1 MTSAPEAQDPSFE
14 GGSPLERADPPFVAT
29 HAASAAAPASTDP
42 DTDGLIEEGRSRIS
56 DALRGRDFW
65 LSAIGGGSFLA
76 VAIPLALTTTT
87 SRHPSLPLVVLL
99 VASYALALR
108 VQFEVGL
115 GFAVPTQLMFVPMLF
130 LLPAAW
136 VPLLVAGGIVLA
148 YLPDH
153 LWGTWHPDRLLVH
166 LSSAWHAVGPA
177 LVLTLAAEPS
187 PDWRGHWPVFLVAL
201 ATQFSFDAASAAL
214 RAVPRGVQV
223 SALLRAMRW
232 PMLVDTALAP
242 LGLLVAYG
250 ASDRPYAFL
259 FSLPLLGLVAFFA
272 RERRARVDH
281 ALELSKAYRGT
292 ALLLGDVV
300 EADDAYTGSH
310 SRHVVD
316 LVLGVCDH
324 LGVSPPERRQAE
336 FVALLHDVGKIRIP
350 AEIIN
355 KAGPLDPD
363 ERRVIERHTIEG
375 QLMLEKVG
383 GLLGEVGRIVRSC
396 HERWD
401 GNGYPDGLR
410 GEDTPLIARIVCC
423 CDAFSAM
430 TTDRPYRLARS
441 EEEALTELRRCA
453 GTQFDPAVV
462 AALEAIV

>member
-1 MTSAPEAQDPSFE
+1 M
-14 GGSPLERADPPFVAT
+14 AT
-29 HAASAAAPASTDP
+29 RAASAPAPASTDP

-65 LSAIGGGSFLA
+65 LSAIGGGTFLA
-76 VAIPLALTTTT
+76 VAIPLALGASS
-87 SRHPSLPLVVLL
+87 SRDPSLPLVVLL

-153 LWGTWHPDRLLVH
+153 LSGAWHPDRLLVH
-166 LSSAWHAVGPA
+166 FSSAWHAVGPA
-177 LVLTLAAEPS
+177 LVLTLAGEPS
-187 PDWRGHWPVFLVAL
+187 PDWRSHWPVFVVAL
-201 ATQFSFDAASAAL
+201 GAQFAFDAASAAL

-223 SALLRAMRW
+223 GALLRAMRW
-232 PMLVDTALAP
+232 PVLVDTALAP

-250 ASDRPYAFL
+250 ATDRPYAFL
-259 FSLPLLGLVAFFA
+259 FSLPLLGLVSFFA

-281 ALELSKAYRGT
+281 ALELSQAYRGT

-300 EADDAYTGSH
+300 EADDEYTGSH
-310 SRHVVD
+310 SRQVVD
-316 LVLGVCDH
+316 LVLAVCDR
-324 LGVSPPERRQAE
+324 LGLSARERREAE
-336 FVALLHDVGKIRIP
+336 FVALLHDVGKIRVP

-355 KAGPLDPD
+355 KAGPLNAE
-363 ERRVIERHTIEG
+363 ERRVIERHTIDG

-383 GLLGEVGRIVRSC
+383 GTLGEVGRLVRSC

-401 GNGYPDGLR
+401 GAGYPDGLR
-410 GEDTPLIARIVCC
+410 GEDTPLVARIVCG

-430 TTDRPYRLARS
+430 TTDRPYRSALSR
-441 EEEALTELRRCA
+441 EEALTELRRCA

-462 AALEAIV
+462 AALEAVV

>member
-1 MTSAPEAQDPSFE
+1 
-14 GGSPLERADPPFVAT
+14 VAT
-29 HAASAAAPASTDP
+29 HAATTAAPASTP

-65 LSAIGGGSFLA
+65 LSAIGGGTFLL
-76 VAIPLALTTTT
+76 VAIPLALDAST
-87 SRHPSLPLVVLL
+87 SRDPSLPLVVLL
-99 VASYALALR
+99 VGAYALALR

-130 LLPAAW
+130 LLPTAW
-136 VPLLVAGGIVLA
+136 VPLLIAGGIVLA

-153 LWGTWHPDRLLVH
+153 LWGSWHPDRLLVH

-177 LVLTLAAEPS
+177 LVLTIAGEPS
-187 PDWRGHWPVFLVAL
+187 PDWRANWPIFLLAL
-201 ATQFSFDAASAAL
+201 GSQFAFDAASAAL
-214 RAVPRGVQV
+214 RAVPRGVHV
-223 SALLRAMRW
+223 GALLRAMRW
-232 PMLVDTALAP
+232 PVLVDTALAP

-259 FSLPLLGLVAFFA
+259 FALPLLGLVAFFA

-281 ALELSKAYRGT
+281 ALELSQAYRGT

-316 LVLGVCDH
+316 LVLAVCDR
-324 LGVSPPERRQAE
+324 LGVPANERRQAE

-350 AEIIN
+350 AAIIN
-355 KAGPLDPD
+355 KPGPLDAD
-363 ERRVIERHTIEG
+363 ERRVIEQHTIEG

-383 GLLGEVGRIVRSC
+383 GMLGEVGRLVRSC

-401 GNGYPDGLR
+401 GKGYPDGLR
-410 GEDTPLIARIVCC
+410 GEETPLIARIVCC

-430 TTDRPYRLARS
+430 TTDRPYRRALS
-441 EEEALTELRRCA
+441 EDEALTELRRCA

-462 AALEAIV
+462 AALDAVV

>member
-1 MTSAPEAQDPSFE
+1 
-14 GGSPLERADPPFVAT
+14 
-29 HAASAAAPASTDP
+29 
-42 DTDGLIEEGRSRIS
+42 
-56 DALRGRDFW
+56 
-65 LSAIGGGSFLA
+65 
-76 VAIPLALTTTT
+76 
-87 SRHPSLPLVVLL
+87 
-99 VASYALALR
+99 
-108 VQFEVGL
+108 
-115 GFAVPTQLMFVPMLF
+115 MLF
-130 LLPAAW
+130 LLPTGW

-153 LWGTWHPDRLLVH
+153 LSGSWHPDRLLVH

-177 LVLTLAAEPS
+177 LVLTIAGEPS
-187 PDWRGHWPVFLVAL
+187 PDWRANWPIFLLAL
-201 ATQFSFDAASAAL
+201 GSQFAFDAASAAL
-214 RAVPRGVQV
+214 RAVPRGVRV
-223 SALLRAMRW
+223 GALLRAMRW
-232 PMLVDTALAP
+232 PVLVDTALAP

-259 FSLPLLGLVAFFA
+259 FALPLLGLVAFFA

-300 EADDAYTGSH
+300 EADNAYTGSH

-316 LVLGVCDH
+316 LVLAVCGR
-324 LGVSPPERRQAE
+324 LGVPPNERRQAE
-336 FVALLHDVGKIRIP
+336 FVALLHDVGKIRVP
-350 AEIIN
+350 AAIIN
-355 KAGPLDPD
+355 KPGPLDAD
-363 ERRVIERHTIEG
+363 ERCVIEQHTIEG

-401 GNGYPDGLR
+401 GEGYPDGLR

-430 TTDRPYRLARS
+430 TTDRPYRRALS

-462 AALEAIV
+462 AALEAVV